1 MLLFSFFFTKKNIM
15 QNSTIQLPTKDKRI
29 FLPENLVI
37 DSWEKLNSYFEDLKS
52 REINSVKE
60 LEKWLK
66 DRSELEAV
74 LEEDMAWRY
83 IKMNIDTTNTDLADS
98 FSFLITEIEPKI
110 APYTN
115 AFNLKLVNNQFL
127 NDLDKETYHIYL
139 RGIKKQIEIFRE
151 ENIPLNTKLQEE
163 SQKYGAVSAAMTI
176 NYDGKELTLQQASN
190 FLKNTDRKIREE
202 VFYLINNRRL
212 QDENEL
218 NTLYT
223 ELIKLRNQVAKNAGF
238 ANYRDYMFAA
248 LGRFDYEAKDC
259 FNFHEAIEKE
269 VVPVTNSFDVEKKQL
284 LGVDALKPWDTAV
297 DPTGK
302 PALKPFEGGE
312 ELINKTITAF
322 NRIKPYFGECLAIM
336 KELKH
341 LDLDS
346 KKGKAPG
353 GFNYPLHEIGVPFI
367 YMNSVGS
374 QRDLVTMVHEGGHAI
389 HSFLTRNLALTG
401 FKDTPSEVAELASM
415 SMELLSMD
423 YWDEFYT
430 DETELKRA
438 KKEQLEKA
446 LETLPWVASIDKFQ
460 HWVYENPT
468 HTVEQRY
475 AKWND
480 IMKAFGSNQV
490 DWTGNE
496 KALAT
501 LWQKQLHLYEVPFY
515 YIEYGMAQL
524 GAIAVWRN
532 YKQNPDK
539 AIEQYMAA
547 LKLGYTK
554 SIKEIYQAAG
564 IEFNFSQAYVKELVD
579 FIIDELKKI

>member
-1 MLLFSFFFTKKNIM
+1 MEATQIQIPRKN
-15 QNSTIQLPTKDKRI
+15 KRT

-37 DSWEKLNSYFEDLKS
+37 DSWNKLETFFENLKTRTIS
-52 REINSVKE
+52 NVHE

-83 IKMNIDTTNTDLADS
+83 IKMNIDTTDEKLAES
-98 FSFLITEIEPKI
+98 FNFFITEVEPKV
-110 APYTN
+110 APYEN
-115 AFNLKLVNNQFL
+115 EFNLKLVNSPYVDEL
-127 NDLDKETYHIYL
+127 NKEKYHIYI

-151 ENIPLNTKLQEE
+151 ENIPLNTKLQADA
-163 SQKYGAVSAAMTI
+163 QKYGAISAKMTI
-176 NYDGKELTLQQASN
+176 NYDGKELTLQQAAN
-190 FLKNTDRKIREE
+190 YLKNIDRAIREE
-202 VFYLINNRRL
+202 VFHLSNTRRL
-212 QDENEL
+212 EDEEQL

-223 ELIKLRNQVAKNAGF
+223 ELIQLRNKVAQNAGF

-248 LGRFDYEAKDC
+248 MGRFDYKPQDC
-259 FNFHEAIEKE
+259 FDFHHAIAKE
-269 VVPVTNSFDVEKKQL
+269 VVPVTNLFDQEKKEL
-284 LGVDALKPWDTAV
+284 LGVDTLKPWDTAV

-302 PALKPFEGGE
+302 APLKPFEGGE
-312 ELINKTITAF
+312 ELIDKS
-322 NRIKPYFGECLAIM
+322 IKCFYKIRPFFGDCLEIM
-336 KELKH
+336 KQMKYV
-341 LDLDS
+341 DLDS

-374 QRDLVTMVHEGGHAI
+374 QRDLVTMVHEGGHAV
-389 HSFLTRNLALTG
+389 HSFLSRDLELTG
-401 FKDTPSEVAELASM
+401 FKDAPSEVAELASM
-415 SMELLSMD
+415 SMELLTMD

-430 DETELKRA
+430 NPEELKRA

-468 HTVEQRY
+468 HTVEERY
-475 AKWND
+475 ATWTS
-480 IMKAFGSNQV
+480 IMKEFGSNVV
-490 DWTGNE
+490 DWSGNE
-496 KALAT
+496 NALAA

-532 YKQNPDK
+532 YKQNPTK
-539 AIEQYMAA
+539 AIDQYIEA

-554 SIKEIYQAAG
+554 SIGEIYQAAG
-564 IEFNFSQAYVKELVD
+564 IEFNFTQAYVKELVD
-579 FIIDELKKI
+579 FIKDELEKI

>member
-1 MLLFSFFFTKKNIM
+1 MEAA
-15 QNSTIQLPTKDKRI
+15 QVTIPTKSKRI
-29 FLPENLVI
+29 FLPDNLVI
-37 DSWEKLNSYFEDLKS
+37 NSWEKIAPYFEDLKNRTIS
-52 REINSVKE
+52 NVAE

-74 LEEDMAWRY
+74 LEEDVAWRY
-83 IKMNIDTTNTDLADS
+83 IKMNIDTTDEKLAES
-98 FSFLITEIEPKI
+98 FNFFITEVEPKV
-110 APYTN
+110 APYDN
-115 AFNLKLVNNQFL
+115 DFNLKLVNSPYVDEL
-127 NDLDKETYHIYL
+127 NKEKYHIYI

-151 ENIPLNTKLQEE
+151 ENIPLNTKLQADA
-163 SQKYGAVSAAMTI
+163 QKYGAISAKMTI

-190 FLKNTDRKIREE
+190 YLKNIDRTIREE
-202 VFYLINNRRL
+202 VFHLSNERRL
-212 QDENEL
+212 EDEEAL

-223 ELIKLRNQVAKNAGF
+223 ELIQLRNKVAQNAGF

-248 LGRFDYEAKDC
+248 MGRFDYKPQDC
-259 FNFHEAIEKE
+259 FDFHNAIAKE
-269 VVPVTNSFDVEKKQL
+269 VVPVTNMFDQEKKQL
-284 LGVDALKPWDTAV
+284 LGVDTFKPWDTAV

-302 PALKPFEGGE
+302 APLKPFEGGE
-312 ELINKTITAF
+312 ELIDKSIQCF
-322 NRIKPYFGECLAIM
+322 YKIRPFFGDCLEIM
-336 KELKH
+336 KQMKYV
-341 LDLDS
+341 DLDS

-374 QRDLVTMVHEGGHAI
+374 QRDLVTMVHEGGHAV
-389 HSFLTRNLALTG
+389 HSFLSRDLELTG
-401 FKDTPSEVAELASM
+401 FKDAPSEVAELASM
-415 SMELLSMD
+415 SMELLTMD

-430 DETELKRA
+430 NPEELKRA

-468 HTVEQRY
+468 HTVEERY
-475 AKWND
+475 ATWQN
-480 IMKAFGSNQV
+480 IMKEFGSNVV
-490 DWTGNE
+490 DWSGNE
-496 KALAT
+496 NALAA

-532 YKQNPDK
+532 YKQNPTK
-539 AIEQYMAA
+539 AIDQYIAA

-554 SIKEIYQAAG
+554 SIGEIYKAAG
-564 IEFNFSQAYVKELVD
+564 IEFNFTQAYVKELVD
-579 FIIDELKKI
+579 FIKEELGRI

>member
-1 MLLFSFFFTKKNIM
+1 MEAA
-15 QNSTIQLPTKDKRI
+15 QVTIPTKSKRI
-29 FLPENLVI
+29 FLPDNLVI
-37 DSWEKLNSYFEDLKS
+37 NSWEKIAPYFEDLKNRTIS
-52 REINSVKE
+52 NVAE

-74 LEEDMAWRY
+74 LEEDVAWRY
-83 IKMNIDTTNTDLADS
+83 IKMNIDTTDEKLAES
-98 FSFLITEIEPKI
+98 FNFFITEVEPKV
-110 APYTN
+110 APYDN
-115 AFNLKLVNNQFL
+115 DFNLKLVNSPYVDEL
-127 NDLDKETYHIYL
+127 NKEKYHIYI

-151 ENIPLNTKLQEE
+151 ENIPLNTKLQADA
-163 SQKYGAVSAAMTI
+163 QKYGAISAKMTI

-190 FLKNTDRKIREE
+190 YLKNIDRTIREE
-202 VFYLINNRRL
+202 VFHLSNERRL
-212 QDENEL
+212 EDEEAL

-223 ELIKLRNQVAKNAGF
+223 ELIQLRNKVAQNAGF

-248 LGRFDYEAKDC
+248 MGRFDYKPQDC
-259 FNFHEAIEKE
+259 FDFHNAIAKE
-269 VVPVTNSFDVEKKQL
+269 VVPVTNMFDQEKKQL
-284 LGVDALKPWDTAV
+284 LGVDTFKPWDTAV

-302 PALKPFEGGE
+302 APLKPFEGGE
-312 ELINKTITAF
+312 ELIDKSIQCF
-322 NRIKPYFGECLAIM
+322 YKIRPFFGDCLEIM
-336 KELKH
+336 KQMKYV
-341 LDLDS
+341 DLDS

-374 QRDLVTMVHEGGHAI
+374 QRDLVTMVHEGGHAV
-389 HSFLTRNLALTG
+389 HSFLSRDLELTG
-401 FKDTPSEVAELASM
+401 FKDAPSEVAELASM
-415 SMELLSMD
+415 SMELLTMD

-430 DETELKRA
+430 NPEELKRA

-468 HTVEQRY
+468 HTVEERY
-475 AKWND
+475 ATWQN
-480 IMKAFGSNQV
+480 IMKEFGSNAV
-490 DWTGNE
+490 DWSGNE
-496 KALAT
+496 NVLAA

-532 YKQNPDK
+532 YKQNPTK
-539 AIEQYMAA
+539 AIDQYIAA

-554 SIKEIYQAAG
+554 SIGEIYKAAG
-564 IEFNFSQAYVKELVD
+564 IEFNFTQAYVKELVD
-579 FIIDELKKI
+579 FIKEELGRI